1 MGGSA
6 MMKVIDVLGV
16 ALILGLLLR
25 YGQEATQL
33 IGAGTNAVA
42 GVYGT
47 AALYSAPAP
56 PLRG

>member
-1 MGGSA
+1 MTLR
-6 MMKVIDVLGV
+6 VIDILGV
-16 ALILGLLLR
+16 ALILGLMLR

-33 IGAGTNAVA
+33 IAASSNAVA

-56 PLRG
+56 PLRGG